1 MSSVNVAVATAC
13 MGLVWTC
20 MVLNGCFGERSEC
33 TCVDVGFFNPFALS
47 IVNVA
52 SYLFACYKK
61 HDSIKKGVYGQWVSE
76 IENATFTPVVMSI
89 PLVYWLG
96 HATYFINVRDAST
109 VVGSG
114 RYPPPLRK
122 NSHHS
127 DKIATTTNSSTM
139 QY

>member
-47 IVNVA
+47 IVNAA

-61 HDSIKKGVYGQWVSE
+61 HMTASRKEFMDSGFQK
-76 IENATFTPVVMSI
+76 
-89 PLVYWLG
+89 
-96 HATYFINVRDAST
+96 
-109 VVGSG
+109 
-114 RYPPPLRK
+114 LRMLHLLLW
-122 NSHHS
+122 SCLYHWC
-127 DKIATTTNSSTM
+127 TG
-139 QY
+139 